1 MRNLNTTELSLIS
14 GGVTAE
20 EQQAL
25 DDAIFGAGEQRTEEL
40 NTKMLEDM
48 EFPEY

>member
-1 MRNLNTTELSLIS
+1 MRNLNTVELELIS

-25 DDAIFGAGEQRTEEL
+25 DDAIFGPMMEQIEEET
-40 NTKMLEDM
+40 TKMLENM